1 MRASTRW
8 RVRLRRFR
16 RDHASTLRWVAGV
29 AVLGVLL
36 LAFMS
41 WRWFVRPTVDQP
53 DRADAIVLFAG
64 GRGERLRLALD
75 LVDRDVAE
83 HLVLPNGNLPHWGA
97 ARALCDGLDPQLTVH
112 CFAPDPDDTWGEAAG
127 IAAIAEQEGWTHVVA
142 VTSEFHVHRVRL
154 LLGRCFDGT
163 VEVVG
168 AEPGVGFG
176 DHVQRVAHEWAGTL
190 AAQTIRR
197 SCG

>member
-1 MRASTRW
+1 M
-8 RVRLRRFR
+8 
-16 RDHASTLRWVAGV
+16 RWVAGV

-97 ARALCDGLDPQLTVH
+97 ARALCDGLDPQI
-112 CFAPDPDDTWGEAAG
+112 GQG
-127 IAAIAEQEGWTHVVA
+127 GGVVA
-142 VTSEFHVHRVRL
+142 
-154 LLGRCFDGT
+154 
-163 VEVVG
+163 
-168 AEPGVGFG
+168 
-176 DHVQRVAHEWAGTL
+176 
-190 AAQTIRR
+190 
-197 SCG
+197 